1 MKITNELKAITAAIY
16 MHVVASLWQ
25 EQLTRVL
32 DAMFER
38 KVTPDDHV
46 IDQGDDG
53 DNFYVVDR

>member
-1 MKITNELKAITAAIY
+1 MFLVLK
-16 MHVVASLWQ
+16 
-25 EQLTRVL
+25 EELTRVL

-53 DNFYVVDR
+53 DNFYIVDR

>member
-1 MKITNELKAITAAIY
+1 MVTICEYEIHSTRNFIFMFLVLK
-16 MHVVASLWQ
+16 
-25 EQLTRVL
+25 EELTRVL

-53 DNFYVVDR
+53 DNFYIVDR